1 MSDNFGGLHA
11 GDAWLQLL
19 GKLVRTPISVSPRG
33 LETRELLGCKTVVPM
48 NKCVMNVIGRKLGY
62 KFMCAEAAWI
72 MSGDNRV
79 STIAPFSKA
88 ISGFSDD
95 NVRFFGAYGPRIVD
109 QISHVVKTLR
119 SDPDS
124 RQAVLTIWRQ
134 NPPNTKD
141 TPCTISAQ
149 WMIRNNRLHCFMNMR
164 SSDVWLGAPYDWFNF
179 SMLSLGIAT
188 EIYSG
193 SEGTAVSLGDLHF
206 YAASQH
212 LYEKNF
218 MEAARLIDESLDE
231 PGGTFFNYARL
242 DPFDFTSYQEV
253 VDHLWALARGGEVKI
268 PWLTELRR
276 LHETKS

>member
-1 MSDNFGGLHA
+1 MSDNFSGLHA

-19 GKLVRTPISVSPRG
+19 ARLVLSPAVVSPRG
-33 LETRELLGCKTVVPM
+33 LATRELLGCKTVVPM
-48 NKCVMNVIGRKLGY
+48 DKCVMNVLGRKLGY

-79 STIAPFSKA
+79 STIAPFSRA

-95 NVRFFGAYGPRIVD
+95 NIRFFGAYGPRIVD
-109 QISHVVKTLR
+109 QIGHIVKTLR

-149 WMIRNNRLHCFMNMR
+149 WMIRNGRLHCFMNMR

-179 SMLSLGIAT
+179 SMLSLGILT
-188 EIYSG
+188 ELIG
-193 SEGTAVSLGDLHF
+193 DNGVPTAVLGNLHF

-218 MEAARLIDESLDE
+218 FEAATLLDESRDE

-242 DPFDFTSYQEV
+242 DPFDFESYQEV